1 MAGQGQRR
9 RPKKSARSRRSNLR
23 ITRVEHGPE
32 VGPGVVTATL
42 EELEAALEGHPDD
55 LAWDWA
61 SAHVIPVMRRIRPY
75 PSGFPEPMYTV
86 VDPGV
91 AVGFAIDIGPAFMS
105 IGADLLRSWGI
116 PLSDVHTRSLGNVIE
131 RAQAIDG
138 TEIHEG
144 AIDTTPTRWLQTGQ
158 SIGSVL
164 VLTPDELRRIFGPG
178 PAFFITP
185 MRDLII
191 GLPPNVDR
199 ELAAWL
205 WLEVASLDPNCLGP
219 IGYRFDGQS
228 VRPDSLDLPIH
239 ELGLDAPPSSTH
251 VA

>member
-1 MAGQGQRR
+1 M
-9 RPKKSARSRRSNLR
+9 K
-23 ITRVEHGPE
+23 VVHGPE
-32 VGPGVVTATL
+32 LGPGIVSATL
-42 EELEAALEGHPDD
+42 EELQAALDGQPDD

-61 SAHVIPVMRRIRPY
+61 SAHVVPVMRRVRPY
-75 PSGFPEPMYTV
+75 PPGFPEPMYTV

-91 AVGFAIDIGPAFMS
+91 AVAFAIDIGPAFMS
-105 IGADLLRSWGI
+105 IGADLLRSWDV
-116 PLSDVHTRSLGNVIE
+116 PLSDVHTRSLANVIQ

-138 TEIHEG
+138 TAIVEG
-144 AIDTTPTRWLQTGQ
+144 GINTMPTRWLQTGQ

-164 VLTPDELRRIFGPG
+164 VLAPDELRRIFGSG

-191 GLPPNVDR
+191 GLPPDVDR

-205 WLEVASLDPNCLGP
+205 WLEVADLDPNCLGP
-219 IGYRFDGQS
+219 IGYRFDGRS
-228 VRPDSLDLPIH
+228 VRPESLEAYVGGPLETEPFG
-239 ELGLDAPPSSTH
+239 EAF

>member
-1 MAGQGQRR
+1 M
-9 RPKKSARSRRSNLR
+9 KKSARSRRSKLR
-23 ITRVEHGPE
+23 ITKIVHGPE
-32 VGPGVVTATL
+32 LGPGVVSATL
-42 EELEAALEGHPDD
+42 DELQAALEGQPDD

-105 IGADLLRSWGI
+105 IGVDLVRSWGI
-116 PLSDVHTRSLGNVIE
+116 RLADVHARSLANVIE
-131 RAQAIDG
+131 RAQAIDRG
-138 TEIHEG
+138 TIVRG
-144 AIDTTPTRWLQTGQ
+144 SIDTTPTRWLQSGQ

-164 VLTPDELRRIFGPG
+164 VLTPDELGRIFGPRS
-178 PAFFITP
+178 AFFITP

-191 GLPPNVDR
+191 ALPADVDR

-205 WLEVASLDPNCLGP
+205 WLEVATLDPNCLGP
-219 IGYRFDGQS
+219 IGYRFDGRTVS
-228 VRPDSLDLPIH
+228 PESLDP
-239 ELGLDAPPSSTH
+239 EGLVSLDAAPPSMTAY